1 MLPDAARVTSALR
14 AGDAENAIVETVG
27 ENLVVRVSRDE
38 VRLALETLKSAGF
51 DFMVDLFGIDTGQA
65 VDLVYLLR
73 SFKRDE
79 DVVVKLEVPYD
90 GTLDSVWEVFP
101 AAPFPEREAAEMFGL
116 KLAGH
121 PNPQRLLTTDGVPPL
136 LRKTVE
142 IRDAE
147 QVRDRAG
154 DTAGVQ

>member
-1 MLPDAARVTSALR
+1 MRPDAARVTSTLR
-14 AGDAENAIVETVG
+14 AAEVQSAIVESVG
-27 ENLVVRVSRDE
+27 ENLVVRLTRDE
-38 VRLALETLKSAGF
+38 VRLGLEALKAAGF
-51 DFMVDLFGIDTGQA
+51 DFMVDLFGIDTGEA
-65 VDLVYLLR
+65 VDVVYLLR

-79 DVVVKLEVPYD
+79 DVVVKLEVAYD
-90 GTLDSVWEVFP
+90 GTLDSVWQVFP
-101 AAPFPEREAAEMFGL
+101 GASFPEREAAEMFGL

-142 IRDAE
+142 VRDAE

-154 DTAGVQ
+154 DAVGLQ